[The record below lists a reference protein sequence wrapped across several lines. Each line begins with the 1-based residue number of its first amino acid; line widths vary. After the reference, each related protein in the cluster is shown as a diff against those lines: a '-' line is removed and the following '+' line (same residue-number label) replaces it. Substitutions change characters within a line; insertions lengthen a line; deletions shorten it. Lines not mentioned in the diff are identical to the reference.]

1 MKKAITWFAAGV
13 GSVCLAAAGLLAWGF
28 LQDTDD
34 YTNWPTVTSSLPG
47 ARNTDAVLAL
57 YLHEC

>member
-13 GSVCLAAAGLLAWGF
+13 GSVCLAAAGLLAWGV

-34 YTNWPTVTSSLPG
+34 YTN
-47 ARNTDAVLAL
+47 
-57 YLHEC
+57 